1 MHSVARRQEFVFSA
15 GSKLGS
21 IRKTYPLRIL
31 QFHLTRQ
38 SRWLLPETDASLI
51 AALSTALGI
60 PRAVAQILCA
70 RGFSDASAAR
80 SFLSPSLDN
89 LHDPFLLRDMDLA
102 VARIQRAIRDSEP
115 MEIHGDY
122 DVDGTT
128 STVILK
134 RAIEMAGGN
143 VGFQIPNRFR
153 DGYGMHAAKVES
165 AAANGIKLIISVDT
179 GIRAAA
185 VVTRARELGVD
196 VIVTDHHLP
205 EGELPPALAVLNPN
219 RLDCTYPDKGLCG
232 VGVAFKLVQALLQAL
247 DWPDDKLRRVL
258 AGFLKIVAIGTVADV
273 VPLTGENRVIVR
285 HGLSGL
291 RDVRSP
297 GLRAL
302 LNVADFR
309 DGQIPSATQ
318 IAFRIAPRINA
329 AGRMEDARDVVELFL
344 TDDLIR
350 AKSLAEKL
358 HLLNADRQ
366 QEEACI
372 VEEVLAAC
380 EAEPVTDSQAAL
392 VFCAPAWHRG
402 VLGIVAS
409 KIVERFHR
417 PVFVLSE
424 EGGVAQGSGRSIAA
438 FHLLNAMDSMPDLF
452 IKYGGHHHAAGLTM
466 DAARVPEFR
475 ERFNQYAA
483 RQLTSDDFC
492 PTVEV
497 DACLDF
503 VDLHDGIFRDV
514 QQLAPFGNSNPE
526 PLFAILNAEVASTP
540 ALWKD
545 KHMKVWLKQERR
557 TLFFKGFGL
566 GHRVAELRPGMRVD
580 VAFNLADDQWTGGWS
595 ALLRDFRETP

>member
-1 MHSVARRQEFVFSA
+1 
-15 GSKLGS
+15 
-21 IRKTYPLRIL
+21 
-31 QFHLTRQ
+31 
-38 SRWLLPETDASLI
+38 
-51 AALSTALGI
+51 
-60 PRAVAQILCA
+60 
-70 RGFSDASAAR
+70 
-80 SFLSPSLDN
+80 
-89 LHDPFLLRDMDLA
+89 MDLA
-102 VARIQRAIRDSEP
+102 VARIRRAIADNEP

-134 RAIEMAGGN
+134 RAIEMAGGK

-153 DGYGMHAAKVES
+153 DGYGMHAAKIEA

-185 VVTRARELGVD
+185 VVARAHELGVD

-205 EGELPPALAVLNPN
+205 EGQLPPAVAVLNPN
-219 RLDCTYPDKGLCG
+219 RPDCTYPDKGLCG
-232 VGVAFKLVQALLQAL
+232 VGVAFKVVHALLGTL
-247 DWPDDKLRRVL
+247 NWPDYKLRRVL
-258 AGFLKIVAIGTVADV
+258 ASFLKIVAIGTVADV

-291 RDVRSP
+291 RDVRNP

-302 LNVADFR
+302 LNVAEFR

-318 IAFRIAPRINA
+318 VAFRIAPRINA

-344 TDDLIR
+344 TDDLAK

-366 QEEACI
+366 QEEASI
-372 VEEVLAAC
+372 VEDVLAAC
-380 EAEPVTDSQAAL
+380 EAEPVTDCQAAL
-392 VFCAPAWHRG
+392 VFCAPGWHRG

-424 EGGVAQGSGRSIAA
+424 EGGIAQGSGRSIPA
-438 FHLLNAMDSMPDLF
+438 FHLLNAMDSMPGLF

-475 ERFNQYAA
+475 ERFNQYASTL
-483 RQLTSDDFC
+483 LTPDDFC
-492 PTVEV
+492 PTVEL
-497 DACLDF
+497 DACLD
-503 VDLHDGIFRDV
+503 VSDLQENIFRDV

-526 PLFAILNAEVASTP
+526 PLFGVMNAEVASPP
-540 ALWKD
+540 ALWKE
-545 KHMKVWLKQERR
+545 KHMKLLLKQDRR
-557 TLFFKGFGL
+557 ILLMKGFGL
-566 GHRVAELRPGMRVD
+566 GHRAAELRPGMRVD

-595 ALLRDFRETP
+595 ALLRDFREAQ

>member
-1 MHSVARRQEFVFSA
+1 
-15 GSKLGS
+15 
-21 IRKTYPLRIL
+21 
-31 QFHLTRQ
+31 
-38 SRWLLPETDASLI
+38 
-51 AALSTALGI
+51 
-60 PRAVAQILCA
+60 
-70 RGFSDASAAR
+70 
-80 SFLSPSLDN
+80 
-89 LHDPFLLRDMDLA
+89 
-102 VARIQRAIRDSEP
+102 
-115 MEIHGDY
+115 
-122 DVDGTT
+122 
-128 STVILK
+128 
-134 RAIEMAGGN
+134 
-143 VGFQIPNRFR
+143 
-153 DGYGMHAAKVES
+153 
-165 AAANGIKLIISVDT
+165 
-179 GIRAAA
+179 
-185 VVTRARELGVD
+185 
-196 VIVTDHHLP
+196 
-205 EGELPPALAVLNPN
+205 
-219 RLDCTYPDKGLCG
+219 
-232 VGVAFKLVQALLQAL
+232 
-247 DWPDDKLRRVL
+247 
-258 AGFLKIVAIGTVADV
+258 VAIGTVADV

-344 TDDLIR
+344 TDDLVR

-557 TLFFKGFGL
+557 ALFFKGFGL
-566 GHRVAELRPGMRVD
+566 GHRVAELRQGMRVD

>member
-1 MHSVARRQEFVFSA
+1 MAAASQPKQCSGGFDARRERAADPFPAHIVQC
-15 GSKLGS
+15 G
-21 IRKTYPLRIL
+21 
-31 QFHLTRQ
+31 LTPR
-38 SRWLLPETDASLI
+38 SRWLLPSTDAALVTSLS
-51 AALSTALGI
+51 AALGI

-70 RGFSDASAAR
+70 RGFSAADAAR

-89 LHDPFLLRDMDLA
+89 LHDPFLLRDMDRA
-102 VARIQRAIRDSEP
+102 VARIQRAIRDREP

-134 RAIEMAGGN
+134 RAIEMAGGT

-153 DGYGMHAAKVES
+153 DGYGMHASKVES

-185 VVTRARELGVD
+185 VVARAQELGVD

-205 EGELPPALAVLNPN
+205 EGVLPPAVAVLNPN
-219 RLDCTYPDKGLCG
+219 RPDCTYPDKGLCG
-232 VGVAFKLVQALLQAL
+232 VGVAFKLVQALLQSL
-247 DWPDDKLRRVL
+247 GWPDDKLRRVL
-258 AGFLKIVAIGTVADV
+258 ASFLKIVAIGTVADV

-291 RDVRSP
+291 RDVRNP

-309 DGQIPSATQ
+309 NGQIPSATQ

-344 TDDLIR
+344 TDDPVK

-366 QEEACI
+366 QEEASI
-372 VEEVLAAC
+372 VEEIFAAC
-380 EAEPVTDSQAAL
+380 EATPVTDSQAAL
-392 VFCAPAWHRG
+392 VFCAPEWHRG

-409 KIVERFHR
+409 RLVERYHR

-438 FHLLNAMDSMPDLF
+438 FHLLAAMDSMPDVF

-466 DAARVPEFR
+466 DAARVAEFR
-475 ERFNQYAA
+475 ERFN
-483 RQLTSDDFC
+483 
-492 PTVEV
+492 
-497 DACLDF
+497 
-503 VDLHDGIFRDV
+503 
-514 QQLAPFGNSNPE
+514 LAPP
-526 PLFAILNAEVASTP
+526 ASS
-540 ALWKD
+540 
-545 KHMKVWLKQERR
+545 RR
-557 TLFFKGFGL
+557 TTSVRRSRSTHAWTWSICTREYSAKCSNS
-566 GHRVAELRPGMRVD
+566 RP
-580 VAFNLADDQWTGGWS
+580 S
-595 ALLRDFRETP
+595 AIRIPNRSSPC

>member
-1 MHSVARRQEFVFSA
+1 MNPR
-15 GSKLGS
+15 
-21 IRKTYPLRIL
+21 
-31 QFHLTRQ
+31 
-38 SRWLLPETDASLI
+38 SRWLLPPTDPTLI
-51 AALSTALGI
+51 SALSAALGV

-70 RGFSDASAAR
+70 RGFSTTDSAR
-80 SFLSPSLDN
+80 SFLAPSLGN
-89 LHDPFLLRDMDLA
+89 LHDPFLLRDMDRA
-102 VARIQRAIRDSEP
+102 VERILRAIRDAEP

-134 RAIEMAGGN
+134 RAIEMAGGT

-153 DGYGMHAAKVES
+153 DGYGMHASKVE
-165 AAANGIKLIISVDT
+165 AAAASGVKLIISVDT

-185 VVTRARELGVD
+185 VVERARELGVD

-205 EGELPPALAVLNPN
+205 EGVLPPALAVLNPN
-219 RLDCTYPDKGLCG
+219 RTDCSYPDKGLCG
-232 VGVAFKLVQALLQAL
+232 VGVAFKLVQALLQSL
-247 DWPDDKLRRVL
+247 GWPEEKLRRVL
-258 AGFLKIVAIGTVADV
+258 ASFLKIVAIGTVADV

-285 HGLSGL
+285 FGLTGL
-291 RDVRSP
+291 RDVRNP

-344 TDDLIR
+344 TGDETKAR
-350 AKSLAEKL
+350 SLAEKL

-366 QEEACI
+366 QEEATI

-380 EAEPVTDSQAAL
+380 EATPVTDGHAAL
-392 VFCAPAWHRG
+392 VFCAPSWHRG

-409 KIVERFHR
+409 RLVERFHR

-424 EGGVAQGSGRSIAA
+424 EGGVAQGSGRSISA
-438 FHLLNAMDSMPDLF
+438 FHLLAAMDSMPELF

-466 DAARVPEFR
+466 DAARVAEFR
-475 ERFNQYAA
+475 DRFNECAA

-492 PTVEV
+492 PTVEI
-497 DACLDF
+497 DACLDLI
-503 VDLHDGIFRDV
+503 DLHEGTYRDV
-514 QQLAPFGNSNPE
+514 QRLAPFGNSNPE
-526 PLFAILNAEVASTP
+526 PLFAVLNAEVAGPPTV
-540 ALWKD
+540 WKD
-545 KHMKVWLKQERR
+545 KHLKLVLRQERR

-566 GHRVAELRPGMRVD
+566 AHRAEELRTGMRVD
-580 VAFNLADDQWTGGWS
+580 VAFNLADDPWSGGWS
-595 ALLRDFRETP
+595 ALLRDFREAGFARSAISSPAPESCEAV